1 MDIRKKTILIL
12 GITLIALISVL
23 WLLSELMIMGGF
35 SAVEIQSA
43 EKDTNR
49 VLVALGADINW
60 LDAVAVDWASRDRTQ
75 EAILSTGEGSS
86 GSSLLGDDNFEQL
99 QFNYIILFNESGGV
113 VAGKGYDLE
122 MHREQPIPAQLE
134 DLISLAPASAELN
147 RSGTGILGIVAGTP
161 TPLLIAVRPVLDGK
175 TSGATAGYILM
186 ARYLDEAET
195 SRLAER
201 VQLPVEIQPY
211 DAMALPPDYKKAI
224 ALFPQK
230 SGTFISHSG
239 KEALQIDAPVAIQT
253 QGENTLGGYALIRD
267 IYGEPVQVMRVSIT
281 RDIYHQGRNTTVFFI
296 MLLVIAGI
304 TFGVIIIILL
314 NEIVLSRLLSLN
326 TRVSSIGTERDF
338 SARVPIS
345 GNDEVSSLA
354 TSVNAMLAELEI
366 SQQAL
371 HHRLIKSEENYRLFF
386 NSITDPVIIFGFE
399 EGNLSGAII
408 ESNEA
413 ASTVL
418 GYSREELLQRNPMD
432 IIRTQDQEGLARFT
446 GSLRSGEYVQYE
458 TDYRTKSGNAIPV
471 EVNAQVFDHFGRTAV
486 LAIARDITVRKDIER
501 LKMEAFQQIEQNM
514 QQFAILNDHIR
525 NPLQAIIGI
534 ADLMEDKSSEKIIK
548 YAQVIN
554 ELVHKLDCGYC
565 ESEKINEFLRKYYG
579 IGKK

>member
-12 GITLIALISVL
+12 GITLIALIGVL

-75 EAILSTGEGSS
+75 QVILNTGQGFS

-161 TPLLIAVRPVLDGK
+161 APLLIAVRPVLDGK

-446 GSLRSGEYVQYE
+446 ESLRSGEYVQYE

-579 IGKK
+579 IGKQ

>member
-12 GITLIALISVL
+12 GITLIALIGVL

-35 SAVEIQSA
+35 SSVEIQSA

-75 EAILSTGEGSS
+75 QVILSTGQGSS

-99 QFNYIILFNESGGV
+99 QFNYIILFNKSGGV
-113 VAGKGYDLE
+113 IAGKGYDLE

-134 DLISLAPASAELN
+134 DLITLAPASAELN
-147 RSGTGILGIVAGTP
+147 RSGTGMLGIVAGTP
-161 TPLLIAVRPVLDGK
+161 APLLIAVRPVMDGT
-175 TSGATAGYILM
+175 TSAATAGYILM

-267 IYGEPVQVMRVSIT
+267 IYGEPVQVMRVSIN

-418 GYSREELLQRNPMD
+418 GYSREELLQRNPRD
-432 IIRTQDQEGLARFT
+432 IIRTEDQEGLARFT
-446 GSLRSGEYVQYE
+446 ESLRSGEYVQYE

-525 NPLQAIIGI
+525 NPLQAIIGL
-534 ADLMEDKSSEKIIK
+534 ADLMEDKRSEKIIK

-579 IGKK
+579 IGKQ

>member
-12 GITLIALISVL
+12 GITLIALIGVL

-49 VLVALGADINW
+49 ALVALGADINW
-60 LDAVAVDWASRDRTQ
+60 LDAVAVDWASQDRTQ
-75 EAILSTGEGSS
+75 QVILSTGQGSS
-86 GSSLLGDDNFEQL
+86 VSSLLGDDNFEQL
-99 QFNYIILFNESGGV
+99 QFNYIILFNKSGGV

-134 DLISLAPASAELN
+134 DFISLAPASAELN
-147 RSGTGILGIVAGTP
+147 RSGTGMLGIVAGTP

-230 SGTFISHSG
+230 SGAFISHSG

-501 LKMEAFQQIEQNM
+501 LKMKAFQQIEQNM

-548 YAQVIN
+548 YARVIN

-579 IGKK
+579 IGKQ

>member
-12 GITLIALISVL
+12 GITLIALIGVL

-75 EAILSTGEGSS
+75 EAILSTGKGSS

-579 IGKK
+579 IGKQ

>member
-12 GITLIALISVL
+12 GITLIALIGVL

-134 DLISLAPASAELN
+134 DLISLAPASAELK

-446 GSLRSGEYVQYE
+446 ESLRSGEYVQYE

-548 YAQVIN
+548 YARVIN

-579 IGKK
+579 IGKQ

>member
-12 GITLIALISVL
+12 GITLIALIGVL
-23 WLLSELMIMGGF
+23 WLLSEMMIMGGF
-35 SAVEIQSA
+35 SSVEIQSA

-75 EAILSTGEGSS
+75 QAILDTGQASS
-86 GSSLLGDDNFEQL
+86 VSSLLGDDNFEQL
-99 QFNYIILFNESGGV
+99 QFNYILIFNESGGV

-122 MHREQPIPAQLE
+122 THREQPIPRQLE
-134 DLISLAPASAELN
+134 DLIALAPTAFELN

-161 TPLLIAVRPVLDGK
+161 TPLLIAVRPVTDGK
-175 TSGATAGYILM
+175 TSATTVGYILM
-186 ARYLDEAET
+186 ARYLDKAET

-211 DAMALPPDYKKAI
+211 DTKALPLDYKKAI
-224 ALFPQK
+224 ASFPQK
-230 SGTFISHSG
+230 SGTFISRSG
-239 KEALQIDAPVAIQT
+239 KESLQIDAPVAIQT

-267 IYGEPVQVMRVSIT
+267 IYGEPAQVMRVSIN

-326 TRVSSIGTERDF
+326 TRVSTIGTERDF

-354 TSVNAMLAELEI
+354 TSVNSMLAELEI

-399 EGNLSGAII
+399 EGTLSGAII

-418 GYSREELLQRNPMD
+418 GYTREELLQRNPID
-432 IIRTQDQEGLARFT
+432 IILTEDQEGLARFT
-446 GSLRSGEYVQYE
+446 ESLRSGEYVQYE
-458 TDYRTKSGNAIPV
+458 TDYRTKSGSAIPV

-525 NPLQAIIGI
+525 NPLQAIIGL

-548 YAQVIN
+548 YAKVIN